1 VVVTLCRLCTYT
13 LCCRQTAGL
22 AAKTYSPPAPEATDM
37 RSDDLLVPN
46 GSQTFASGAGSVQ
59 VQRELE
65 IKHGNIV
72 LDG

>member
-1 VVVTLCRLCTYT
+1 
-13 LCCRQTAGL
+13 
-22 AAKTYSPPAPEATDM
+22 M